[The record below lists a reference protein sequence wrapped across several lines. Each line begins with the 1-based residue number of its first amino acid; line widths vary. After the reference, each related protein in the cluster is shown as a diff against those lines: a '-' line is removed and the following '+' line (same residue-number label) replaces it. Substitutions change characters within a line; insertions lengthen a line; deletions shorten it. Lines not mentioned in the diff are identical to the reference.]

1 MEIGFGLVEIFQVWT
16 GFILAETKF
25 DAIPMLR
32 AGEMVRMTNDDL
44 YVMRG
49 LLRGEA
55 IREAS
60 WEVLFG

>member
-1 MEIGFGLVEIFQVWT
+1 MD